1 MATYR
6 DRWIGWILR
15 HPVLVLAAAAAVTL
29 VSVLLA
35 ARLRIDTDLRRL
47 LPPNH
52 PVVRSLDDYEATFGS
67 TGSVN
72 LVVKGGTAPARRA
85 LADALAEAFEPD
97 PLIEAVDY
105 RLPSDFFVAHALY
118 YLDAGRMSELRKLV
132 SAWSHYE
139 FCRAA
144 KDVCV
149 DEPDPAAPDRLRA
162 FIEAE
167 RQRSYERTGFR
178 DYYERDGID
187 ALVMLLRPV
196 RPSSDL
202 AFARAVTDDV
212 ERRIAKTLASP
223 GPWRATSVTVNVVG
237 PYVVKALGHR
247 TIRRDMVRSGAFAAV
262 GVTLILYVLFRSVRA
277 VLVLLVPLACGV
289 AWSMGATYLVLGHLN
304 SMTSLIS
311 TVVMGMGIDAGIHF
325 YARIRRN
332 RRAHHEPEAI
342 RLAFAGLVVPLL
354 VASAT
359 TMGAFVV
366 MATSAFPVFR
376 EFGIIAAMGVAA
388 CLVAM
393 VTVLPA
399 LAVLVGVRPAR
410 PRRETAAR
418 SLAAALLD
426 RAGLLFALLV
436 AATVLSFQGVRRV
449 GFEYDGRKLQSDEAR
464 ARTEADTHLISRIFG
479 KDIHAGVLVVDD
491 LPAARRALAFARR
504 RHAARRLAGT
514 SVVAELF
521 GAPDLLPPPEVD
533 LALRE
538 KEIAQLAEDVPDTAF
553 RRLRALAGEA
563 PDDTSRGDA
572 EGGDDWGLDGGDDDW
587 GEAAPE
593 GPHDGP
599 TTGSVARGGPP
610 TPTGPPAPED
620 PSPAETAPGSKA
632 RGGPP
637 TPTGP
642 PAPGDPSPAETAP
655 GRGGS
660 EGGGRE
666 GTGAAADRTA
676 TADREGTGAT
686 ADHTG
691 AGTDPA
697 APDGALSREDAQ
709 LLLRMLRAKPF
720 VPTDLPAVV
729 WRKVAAS
736 DGKQGIFA
744 YPAFDAADIQKGV
757 AFMEE
762 THDYV
767 EDPAR
772 QRFVG
777 ETTVYAAM
785 YLALEEEAPVVLG
798 MAGVLVT
805 ALVFW
810 QLRAVSWTALT
821 LVPLGLGLWWMLAV
835 MGALGISLTLFNLP
849 ILPAIL
855 GIGVDNGVYLTDR
868 IRRSS
873 PDRESLA
880 DAVAETGG
888 AIAAATTT
896 TAVGFAAFS
905 IADSGGLRSI
915 GALSVAAI
923 LSIAAAALLVL
934 PTIVDLSRRRR
945 PASNSGG

>member
-15 HPVLVLAAAAAVTL
+15 HPLLVLATAAVVTL

-35 ARLRIDTDLRRL
+35 ARLHIDTDLRRL

-167 RQRSYERTGFR
+167 RQRSHERTGFR

-212 ERRIAKTLASP
+212 ERRVAKTLASP
-223 GPWRATSVTVNVVG
+223 GPWQAASVTVNVVG

-342 RLAFAGLVVPLL
+342 RLAFSGLVVPLL

-366 MATSAFPVFR
+366 MAASAFPVFR

-410 PRRETAAR
+410 PRREGAAR
-418 SLAAALLD
+418 SLVAALLD
-426 RAGLLFALLV
+426 RAGLLFAILV

-504 RHAARRLAGT
+504 RLAARRLAGT

-572 EGGDDWGLDGGDDDW
+572 EGGDDWGLGGNGEDW
-587 GEAAPE
+587 GETEPE
-593 GPHDGP
+593 GSQAGP
-599 TTGSVARGGPP
+599 ATGSGARGEPP
-610 TPTGPPAPED
+610 TPTERPAV
-620 PSPAETAPGSKA
+620 
-632 RGGPP
+632 
-637 TPTGP
+637 
-642 PAPGDPSPAETAP
+642 GDPPPAETAP

-660 EGGGRE
+660 AADGHE
-666 GTGAAADRTA
+666 GTGG
-676 TADREGTGAT
+676 TADPTEVGGHEGTGAT
-686 ADHTG
+686 ADPTEAGGGSGDRPAPTPPATAAQDGRAG
-691 AGTDPA
+691 ANNPA
-697 APDGALSREDAQ
+697 ASDGELSQEDAR

-720 VPTDLPAVV
+720 VPTDLPPVV
-729 WRKVAAS
+729 WRKVAAP

-744 YPAFDAADIQKGV
+744 YPAFDAANIEKGV

-767 EDPAR
+767 EDPER

-785 YLALEEEAPVVLG
+785 YLALQEEAPVVLG

-849 ILPAIL
+849 ILPAML

-945 PASNSGG
+945 PAGG